1 MEGSRRGTIKPTHTV
16 NGWHCCVLQEKAWI
30 YEAEPDWVVNL
41 TRWARGRG
49 HSLSLLALFSS
60 QDASVHALGKGDAEV
75 KGG

>member
-1 MEGSRRGTIKPTHTV
+1 MEGSRRGTIKPAHTV
-16 NGWHCCVLQEKAWI
+16 NGRHCCMLQEDAWI

-49 HSLSLLALFSS
+49 HSLSLFSS
-60 QDASVHALGKGDAEV
+60 QDASVHALGKGDAGV